1 MRSITIFLTTI
12 FLLLP
17 SPGFSKYPRSD
28 TVKAAMG
35 NIREKPSIDAR
46 VIQRVYRGDTLTIQ
60 RQEGKWFY
68 IELPDGTPGWA
79 HSILFDIPTR
89 STPLK
94 PDDGNNKPALSV
106 TITEFGANV
115 RAAPSLKAK
124 IVYYLR
130 RGDTVRILDKTG
142 NWHRVEYEGEK
153 TGWMHK
159 SLFSPPRKEAV
170 TENKK
175 VKEIKSIQTVV
186 YSEMEEKVL
195 FTLSGYFP
203 PKTSTI
209 SGDNPKVVCDFIG
222 VQPVAGI
229 PDEITADGKFIRKI
243 KIDANDKG
251 TKIFVILSPDYDYHI
266 EQVFFEEEKVYSL
279 IFRKM

>member
-1 MRSITIFLTTI
+1 
-12 FLLLP
+12 
-17 SPGFSKYPRSD
+17 
-28 TVKAAMG
+28 MG

-46 VIQRVYRGDTLTIQ
+46 VIQRVYRGDTITIQ
-60 RQEGKWFY
+60 RLEGEWLYVK
-68 IELPDGTPGWA
+68 LPDGTPGWA
-79 HSILFDIPTR
+79 HRILFDIPTR

-94 PDDGNNKPALSV
+94 PDDDNSNPALSA

-115 RAAPSLKAK
+115 RAAPSRKAK

-130 RGDTVRILDKTG
+130 RGDTVRILGKTG
-142 NWHRVEYEGEK
+142 NWLRVEYEGEK

-175 VKEIKSIQTVV
+175 VQEIKSIQTVIF
-186 YSEMEEKVL
+186 SEMEEKVL

-209 SGDNPKVVCDFIG
+209 SGDNPKVVCDFAG
-222 VQPVAGI
+222 VQPIAGI
-229 PDEITADGKFIRKI
+229 SDEIIADGKFIKKI